1 MRRQLGQKGERQV
14 NRNPKANSEAERSL
28 DGQEPD
34 NGNNNNGNNNSNK
47 RRAREKLKKSESSN
61 NSGVNL
67 VFGKSGNRGK
77 TRSGGQGY
85 DIPAWQGYTRDLC
98 LGALISAGYVPW
110 LLDRLTRRSSSRN
123 KVFYIVLPVTAK
135 NAQVA
140 RVLQV
145 RWWSVWTR
153 FGPVTF
159 RSTDHC
165 PGKLGSSC
173 SKFLKFPAKR

>member
-85 DIPAWQGYTRDLC
+85 DIPA
-98 LGALISAGYVPW
+98 
-110 LLDRLTRRSSSRN
+110 
-123 KVFYIVLPVTAK
+123 
-135 NAQVA
+135 
-140 RVLQV
+140 
-145 RWWSVWTR
+145 
-153 FGPVTF
+153 
-159 RSTDHC
+159 
-165 PGKLGSSC
+165 
-173 SKFLKFPAKR
+173 